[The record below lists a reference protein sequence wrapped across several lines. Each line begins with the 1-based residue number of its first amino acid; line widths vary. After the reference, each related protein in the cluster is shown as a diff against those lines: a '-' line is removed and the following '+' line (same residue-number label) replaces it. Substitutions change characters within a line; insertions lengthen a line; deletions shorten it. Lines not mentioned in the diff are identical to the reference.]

1 MATFGKG
8 LRGKQLDAQ
17 EKAASGERTSASKET
32 PKDAKKPR
40 TMTQAEF
47 SGYKKGGVVGKRGWG
62 IARCKG

>member
-8 LRGKQLDAQ
+8 LRGKQLEEQ
-17 EKAASGERTSASKET
+17 EKAASGESKSASKEA

-62 IARCKG
+62 AARCKG